1 MANVPHE
8 AMHHIF
14 REEPGLFSRAM
25 SRILEQDF
33 PEVRGV
39 AVLDSDLTEIRPL
52 ARYADTVLRVETDDG
67 PEVIVIEPQTGT
79 SKKKLRSWAY
89 YIAYLENKYELPV
102 SLMVVTP
109 CVKTADWARRP
120 IILGPKRRP
129 SLRVLPLVLGP
140 DNTPFITD
148 LETAA
153 EDIVLTVF
161 AALTHRLDPDIEKAL
176 QPLAEA
182 LGGLDETTARFFAE
196 FTSVGLGDGC
206 AYTAWKRIIMT
217 MTYSYASRLR
227 ADFKA
232 EGLEEGRAE
241 GRAKGRAEGRAETV
255 LMLLDARGIA
265 YTAADRERIMGCAN
279 LDTLAY
285 WAVRAASV
293 ERIEELF
300 EV

>member
-8 AMHHIF
+8 ALHHLF
-14 REEPGLFSRAM
+14 REEPGLFSTAM
-25 SRILEQDF
+25 SRILNEEF
-33 PEVRGV
+33 PEVRAV
-39 AVLDSDLTEIRPL
+39 AVLNSDLTEIKPL
-52 ARYADTVLRVETDDG
+52 ARYADTVLKVETDEG
-67 PEVIVIEPQTGT
+67 AEIIVIEPQTGI

-102 SLMVVTP
+102 SLLVVTP
-109 CVKTADWARRP
+109 NAATADWARRP
-120 IILGPKRRP
+120 ISLGPKRRP
-129 SLRVLPLVLGP
+129 SLRVLPFVLGP

-148 LETAA
+148 PETAA

-176 QPLAEA
+176 QPLAVA

-206 AYTAWKRIIMT
+206 AYTAWKRIIMS
-217 MTYSYASRLR
+217 MTYPYASRLR
-227 ADFKA
+227 DDLKA
-232 EGLEEGRAE
+232 EGREEGRE
-241 GRAKGRAEGRAETV
+241 EGRAEGRAETV
-255 LMLLDARGIA
+255 IAILNVRGIA
-265 YTAADRERIMGCAN
+265 LTDAERERIMSCTD
-279 LDTLAY
+279 LTTLAY

-293 ERIEELF
+293 ERTEALF